1 MRKQKIYT
9 VISMLALL
17 IVSACS
23 LHEEEDFFNDSSAN
37 RMSEALKNIKRYLS
51 PQKMAGS

>member
-37 RMSEALKNIKRYLS
+37 RMSEALKKYHSMRAEM
-51 PQKMAGS
+51 QR